1 MAPQPPVFY
10 EQNTDS
16 MTFCIY
22 LNWPTEVA
30 EQANVVLEDIII
42 FEHPLFVIKG
52 LGGVADAAALLPAS
66 QNNAAGS
73 SLVASKN

>member
-66 QNNAAGS
+66 QNNATDS
-73 SLVASKN
+73 SLVAS